1 MDELS
6 LRGWRVVGIIK
17 ANETTQLALSVE
29 RQENGWVKTPD
40 PVEKRR
46 SCVTDP
52 DFKRRHWGRQVYCTF
67 QCGAGGEGRGHY
79 WTQQRGETSRGQ

>member
-40 PVEKRR
+40 AVEKNKIL
-46 SCVTDP
+46 CN
-52 DFKRRHWGRQVYCTF
+52 
-67 QCGAGGEGRGHY
+67 
-79 WTQQRGETSRGQ
+79 